1 MGNETQA
8 RKGFAVL
15 SVAGLLNK
23 LLSVLYMPVLF
34 QIVGELG
41 YGIYSAGYKIYAF
54 IYILTNA
61 GFPIGIAKLEAE
73 LLARKN
79 YRDAKRSF
87 KVILIVLAIYGF
99 LMAVA
104 TALFARPLTAAIH
117 NSDSYLVILA
127 LAPTIFFSAVSSS
140 FRGFFNGR
148 SDMGPTA
155 VSQILEQF
163 LNVFLSLLFA
173 FLLKPYG
180 VVAACAGATVG
191 TTLGSLGSALYLWSQ
206 YRKKAPGFETSAPAD
221 ASILQ
226 NKAIVRRFLSYAVP
240 IAVNSIIIFGTDL
253 VDLANTSSRLVA
265 AGLSANAATIQF
277 GVLNKYSSL
286 LNVPVAITTALYVA
300 MMPSFSA
307 AIALKDYD
315 RLKSTISEAFRL
327 SLLISLPSA
336 VGLAVLAKP
345 IFGVIFARSS
355 EGWRLMAYG
364 SVVVVLYSVVQIQ
377 AGILQALNKTKYSTY
392 ALLAGIAAKI
402 VINYYLIVI
411 PSINVMGAVIGT
423 MACYAVAIGVNL
435 IFLKRF
441 LPVSVKAEVLRH
453 SFHPLASSLVMGAA
467 AYGVFRL
474 GYALC
479 RRVMGIYLSNALATL
494 AAVLVGILVYG
505 IVIIK
510 IKGVSAEEIGE
521 MPYGKKMLAG
531 LRKLRLL

>member
-8 RKGFAVL
+8 RRGFAVL
-15 SVAGLLNK
+15 SVAGILNK
-23 LLSVLYMPVLF
+23 LLSVLYIPVLF

-79 YRDAKRSF
+79 FRDAKRSF
-87 KVILIVLAIYGF
+87 RVILFALAAYGF
-99 LMAVA
+99 AMAAA
-104 TALFARPLTAAIH
+104 TALFARPLTLAIH
-117 NSDSYLVILA
+117 NSDSFLVILA
-127 LAPTIFFSAVSSS
+127 LSPTIFFTAVSSS

-163 LNVFLSLLFA
+163 LNVLLSLLFA

-191 TTLGSLGSALYLWSQ
+191 TTIGSLGSALYLWAQ
-206 YRKKAPGFETSAPAD
+206 YRRKSPSFETGAPPD
-221 ASILQ
+221 AEVLQ
-226 NKAIVRRFLSYAVP
+226 NRDIVRRFLSYAVP

-265 AGLSANAATIQF
+265 AGLSAADATIQF

-286 LNVPVAITTALYVA
+286 LNVPVAVTTALYVA

-307 AIALKDYD
+307 AIALKDWD
-315 RLKSTISEAFRL
+315 RLKSSVSEAFRL
-327 SLLISLPSA
+327 SLLISVPSA
-336 VGLAVLAKP
+336 VGLAVLSKP
-345 IFGVIFARSS
+345 IFGVVFARSS

-364 SVVVVLYSVVQIQ
+364 SAVVVLYSIVQIQ

-392 ALLAGIAAKI
+392 SLLAGIVAKI

-411 PSINVMGAVIGT
+411 PSISVMGAVFGT
-423 MACYAVAIGVNL
+423 MACYAVAIGLNL
-435 IFLKRF
+435 VFLKRF
-441 LPVSVKAEVLRH
+441 LPVKAEVLRH
-453 SFHPLASSLVMGAA
+453 AGRPAISAAIMGAA
-467 AYGVFRL
+467 AYAVFRL
-474 GYALC
+474 CYALF
-479 RRVMGIYLSNALATL
+479 RHAMGIYLSNAFATL
-494 AAVLVGILVYG
+494 AAVLAGVAAYL

-510 IKGVSAEEIGE
+510 IRGVSAEEIGE
-521 MPYGKKMLAG
+521 LPYGRKALAG
-531 LRKLRLL
+531 LKKLRLI